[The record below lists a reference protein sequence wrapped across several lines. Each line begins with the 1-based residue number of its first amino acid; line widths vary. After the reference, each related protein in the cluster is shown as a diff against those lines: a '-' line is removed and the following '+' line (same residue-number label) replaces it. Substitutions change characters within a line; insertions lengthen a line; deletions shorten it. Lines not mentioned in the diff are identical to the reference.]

1 MDLGALWWPRATTE
15 TRGTRLISGVMEAG
29 DDGMPVDA
37 FRQLW
42 RSLGYLRYPIGWFR
56 SRGPVGCLARH
67 GDRIFATHIGR
78 AWVAA

>member
-1 MDLGALWWPRATTE
+1 MRLEPLWWPSTSGE
-15 TRGTRLISGVMEAG
+15 TRGTRLIRGVMEAG
-29 DDGMPVDA
+29 DRGMPADA
-37 FRQLW
+37 FNRLW

-67 GDRIFATHIGR
+67 GDMIFATHIGR